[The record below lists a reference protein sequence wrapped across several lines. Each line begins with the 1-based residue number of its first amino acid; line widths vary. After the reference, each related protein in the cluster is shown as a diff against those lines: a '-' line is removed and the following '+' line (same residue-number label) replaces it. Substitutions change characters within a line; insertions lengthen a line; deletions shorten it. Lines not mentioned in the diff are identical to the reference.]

1 MNDNPTRCL
10 VILAGGQ
17 SRRMGQDKATI
28 ALGGERMI
36 DRLIARYNTSVDR
49 IILSSPHDFGT
60 GLDFI
65 TDDPNAPGGPVG
77 AIFTLATA
85 FAGRCPDVAG
95 FMTAPV
101 DAPFAPID
109 LIKRM
114 NARQGC
120 AVASG
125 PDRLHPTFARWDCNM
140 VDTVRRSHNIEDAAP
155 SLQWLARQCDATIV
169 EWPDEQ
175 SFMNIN
181 TPEDLFVA
189 EKLA

>member
-1 MNDNPTRCL
+1 MNDNPTSCL

-28 ALGGERMI
+28 SLGGERMI
-36 DRLIARYNTSVDR
+36 DRVIARYETSVDR

-65 TDDPNAPGGPVG
+65 ADDPNAPGGPVG

-85 FAGRCPDVAG
+85 IAGRYPDVPG
-95 FMTAPV
+95 FFTAPV

-109 LIKRM
+109 LITRM
-114 NARQGC
+114 DAPQSC

-125 PDRLHPTFARWDCNM
+125 PDRLHPTFARWDCDIVN
-140 VDTVRRSHNIEDAAP
+140 TVRNTHNIENAAP
-155 SLQWLARQCDATIV
+155 SLQWLARQCDAAIV
-169 EWPDEQ
+169 EWTDEQ
-175 SFMNIN
+175 CFMNIN
-181 TPEDLFVA
+181 TPEDLQVA